1 MPRICGFPRFHTRY
15 SGGSFTL
22 QSSQFTITVAG
33 ATMPV
38 YLARPDGD
46 EPRGAVIVLQEIFG
60 VNTEVRRITDL
71 VAAAGYVGIAPNY
84 YYRTHPDLNVPYT
97 NEGLAKGFEAA
108 GQVTVDNLKTDL
120 RSVIDYLNDQ
130 PFVHNN
136 HIATW
141 GFCFGGSVAFIS
153 SMMGGLSA
161 AIAFYGGHIAQAMP
175 NSDFV
180 PIDHA
185 ADVHVPLLLVFGGK
199 DAYISQEAVD
209 KIESG
214 LKAAGKRFEVQ
225 VYPDQ
230 DHAFFRDSSQSM
242 NDATG
247 DALSRDVSDAWERVQ
262 AFLGAHLT

>member
-1 MPRICGFPRFHTRY
+1 MQT
-15 SGGSFTL
+15 
-22 QSSQFTITVAG
+22 SQFTITVAG
-33 ATMPV
+33 TAMPV

-46 EPRGAVIVLQEIFG
+46 EPKGAVIVLQEIFG
-60 VNTEVRRITDL
+60 VNTEVKRITDL

-97 NEGLAKGFEAA
+97 SEGLAKGFEAA

-120 RSVIDYLNDQ
+120 QAVMDYLNSQ
-130 PFVHNN
+130 AFVRPN

-141 GFCFGGSVAFIS
+141 GFCFGGTVAFIS
-153 SMMGGLSA
+153 SMMPGLSA
-161 AIAFYGGHIAQAMP
+161 AVAFYGGQIAQALP

-180 PIDHA
+180 PVDHA
-185 ADVHVPLLLVFGGK
+185 ADVRAPVLLVFGGK
-199 DAYISQEAVD
+199 DAYIPQEAIA
-209 KIESG
+209 KIESS

-230 DHAFFRDSSQSM
+230 DHAFFRDSSQAM
-242 NDATG
+242 TGKAG

-262 AFLGAHLT
+262 AFFEAKLT